1 MALEQS
7 ILKSTKKIVGVADA
21 DDGFDLDLITNIN
34 NCFVSLLRLGIGP
47 AEGFSIDGPD
57 QEWADFLDDP
67 SIHAIKTYVHL
78 KVRSVFDPPGT
89 PHHLSALK
97 EQITELEHT
106 LLTER
111 NLALW
116 ATTTALP

>member
-47 AEGFSIDGPD
+47 AEGFSIDGSD

-67 SIHAIKTYVHL
+67 SIHAVKTYVQL

-89 PHHLSALK
+89 PHHLSALN